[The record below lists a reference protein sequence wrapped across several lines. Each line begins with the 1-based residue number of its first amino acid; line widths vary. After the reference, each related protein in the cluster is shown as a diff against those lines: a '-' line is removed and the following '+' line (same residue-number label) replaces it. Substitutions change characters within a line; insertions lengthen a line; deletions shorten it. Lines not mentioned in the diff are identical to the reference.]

1 MIEELNENVV
11 DIDSERNNFEKTM
24 VLNFDKKNIFN
35 ADEQGLT
42 IVSLRKELIV
52 KKSKKKIVELLKT
65 TSFVKTEKD

>member
-52 KKSKKKIVELLKT
+52 KKSKKKSL
-65 TSFVKTEKD
+65 SS